1 MKTTLIA
8 TPAHEMVHAEYT
20 RALMDLEKPA
30 GTGYAMITNTLIYT
44 SRNLIAQEA
53 VKAGFDRVLWIDSDM
68 VFPDDT
74 LIRLAADLDE
84 GLDLVSALCFTRRE
98 PSVPCIQSKLTWEVK
113 PDGWVNTTADIFYD
127 YPVDE
132 LFEIEGCGFGCV
144 MTSCDL
150 LKRMIEKYGA
160 PFYPLMGMGE
170 DTTFCFRAKQEGV
183 KMYCDS
189 RVKIGHVGSKVF
201 DENNYINGRTKE

>member
-20 RALMDLEKPA
+20 RALMNLEKPA

-98 PSVPCIQSKLTWEVK
+98 PSVPCIHSKLTWEVK

-144 MTSCDL
+144 MTSADL
-150 LKRMIEKYGA
+150 LRRMIEKYGA

-170 DTTFCFRAKQEGV
+170 DTTFCFRAHQDGV
-183 KMYCDS
+183 KLYCDS
-189 RVKIGHVGSKVF
+189 RIKIGHIGTKVF
-201 DENNYINGRTKE
+201 DENNYINGRAKK